1 LFNRLLGDPHEVS
14 AADDE
19 AATLALAQERDRQ
32 IESGQVQPLSH
43 DELMTR
49 SRW

>member
-1 LFNRLLGDPHEVS
+1 VLGEHVREVF

-32 IESGQVQPLSH
+32 IESGQVQPLFH
-43 DELMTR
+43 
-49 SRW
+49 